1 MRSAERR
8 GSTSWSLRSMA
19 ASASTL
25 AGELDRSLA
34 HLTDTARRALQL
46 EDDGKLE
53 KRQLEDALG
62 GIAVLAHAEVEGFIE
77 RLFTG
82 LMAGAVRPSNRSRVR
97 PLIRAK
103 SYLHARSIIL
113 GRDASN
119 DYIAWLPYRR
129 TIEHAERLLRSGRPF
144 SEMSEPAETALYQLH
159 YVRNA
164 LAHSSDKSQ
173 ADFMKH
179 CVRDLN
185 LPSWQRRP
193 GGFLRGPH
201 SGGKSRIEHYLGE
214 LRIGVTAL
222 GQQ

>member
-1 MRSAERR
+1 
-8 GSTSWSLRSMA
+8 MA
-19 ASASTL
+19 ASAAAL
-25 AGELDRSLA
+25 AAELDRSLA
-34 HLTDTARRALQL
+34 HLTDTARRALALADEGRL
-46 EDDGKLE
+46 EG
-53 KRQLEDALG
+53 RQLENALG

-82 LMAGAVRPSNRSRVR
+82 LLAGAVRPGNQSRVK

-113 GRDASN
+113 GRDAKN
-119 DYIAWLPYRR
+119 DYISWLPYSR
-129 TIEHAERLLRSGRPF
+129 TTEHANRLLRAGRPF
-144 SEMSEPAETALYQLH
+144 SDLNPSTITALHQLH

-164 LAHSSDKSQ
+164 LAHSSDKSR
-173 ADFMKH
+173 ADFGKH
-179 CVRDLN
+179 CLGDRP
-185 LPSWQRRP
+185 LPSWQRTP

-201 SGGKSRIEHYLGE
+201 SGGRSRIEHYLGE